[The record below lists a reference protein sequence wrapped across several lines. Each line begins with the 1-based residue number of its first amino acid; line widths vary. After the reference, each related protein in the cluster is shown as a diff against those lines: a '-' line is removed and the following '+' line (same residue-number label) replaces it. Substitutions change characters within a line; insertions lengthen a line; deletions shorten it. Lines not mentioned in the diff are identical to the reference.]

1 MIKIRFPD
9 GSVTEFQ
16 EGVTPYEIAS
26 KLPSSIRKNTL
37 CAKVNGELVDMT
49 YSIKDDAEFELVDF
63 ESKEGKKVFWHTSS
77 HVLAQAVKR
86 LFPEARLAIGPSID
100 EGFYYDFDLLKIG
113 EEDVAKIEKECKRII
128 SQNLELKRK
137 VVSKEEAQKIFINE
151 PYKLELIDDLDE
163 DKVSIYEQG
172 DFVDLCRGP
181 HLESTGKVGNIKI
194 LKLAGAYWRGDSD
207 NKMLTRI
214 YAISF
219 PKEKMLKEYLN
230 RLEEAKKRD
239 HRKIGKEMEL
249 FDIKEEGPGFPF
261 FYPKGMVLWNK
272 LLDFWRE
279 EHRKAGYK
287 EIKTPIMLSRE
298 LWEKSGHWDHFKEN
312 MYTTKIDD
320 RDFAIKPMNCPGG
333 ILVFKSKKHSYRE
346 FPIRLGE
353 VGLVHRHEL
362 SGVLNGLLRVRSF
375 HQDDAHIFCT
385 KEQIESEVIGVIEL
399 VDRFYRLFGFEYTV
413 ELSTMPEHHLGE
425 EKIWE
430 LATNKLMRALDKKKI
445 DYQINEGDGA
455 FYGPKIDFHIRDSL
469 GRSWQ
474 CATIQL
480 DFALPERFDLTY
492 MGEDGTEN
500 HRPIMIHRVIYGA
513 LERFIAILTEHFAG
527 KFPLWLSPVQ
537 AIVISVSD
545 NFNPYAE
552 KVKKELD
559 KAGIRAEL
567 DMRDETVGKKI
578 REAQLQRIKYVLVVG
593 ANEQEKNTVNVRD
606 SYQNKVLGEKKLKLF
621 IEEMQKE
628 IDEKRV

>member
-1 MIKIRFPD
+1 MIKIKFPD
-9 GSVTEFQ
+9 GSVNEFK
-16 EGVTPYEIAS
+16 EGVTPKEIAK
-26 KLPSSIRKNTL
+26 KLPSAIRKNAL

-49 YSIKDDAEFELVDF
+49 YRIKDDAEFELVDF

-77 HVLAQAVKR
+77 HILAQAVKR
-86 LFPEARLAIGPSID
+86 LFPEARLAIGPPID

-113 EEDVAKIEKECKRII
+113 EEDLPKIEKECKKII
-128 SQNLELKRK
+128 SENLELKRK
-137 VVSKEEAQKIFINE
+137 EVSKEEAQKLFINE
-151 PYKLELIDDLDE
+151 PYKLELIDDLE
-163 DKVSIYEQG
+163 EEKISVYEQG

-181 HLESTGKVGNIKI
+181 HLEATGKVGTIKI

-219 PKEKMLKEYLN
+219 PKERMMKDYLN

-239 HRKIGKEMEL
+239 HKRIGKEMEL
-249 FDIKEEGPGFPF
+249 FDVKDEGPGFPF
-261 FYPKGMVLWNK
+261 FYPKGMVLWNT

-279 EHRKAGYK
+279 EHHKAGYK
-287 EIKTPIMLSRE
+287 EIKTPIMLSKE
-298 LWEKSGHWDHFKEN
+298 LWERSGHWDHYKDN
-312 MYTTKIDD
+312 MYITKIDN

-333 ILVFKSKKHSYRE
+333 ILVFKNKKHSYRE

-353 VGLVHRHEL
+353 IGLVHRHEM

-375 HQDDAHIFCT
+375 HQDDAHIYCT

-399 VDRFYRLFGFEYTV
+399 VDKFYRLFGFDYNV
-413 ELSTMPEHHLGE
+413 ELSTMPENHIGE
-425 EKIWE
+425 EQIWE
-430 LATNKLMRALDKKKI
+430 QATNKLIAALDKKKL

-455 FYGPKIDFHIRDSL
+455 FYGPKIDFHIKDSL

-480 DFALPERFDLTY
+480 DFAMPERFGLTY

-527 KFPLWLSPVQ
+527 KFPLWLAPLQ
-537 AIVISVSD
+537 AIVLSVSD

-559 KAGIRAEL
+559 KVGIRAEL
-567 DMRDETVGKKI
+567 DIRDETVGKKI
-578 REAQLQRIKYVLVVG
+578 REAQLQRIKYVFVVG
-593 ANEQEKNTVNVRD
+593 GNEQEKQTVNVRD
-606 SYQNKVLGEKKLKLF
+606 SYQNKVLGEKKLKPF
-621 IEEMQKE
+621 IKEMQKE
-628 IDEKRV
+628 IEEKRI

>member
-1 MIKIRFPD
+1 MIKIKFPD
-9 GSVTEFQ
+9 GSVNEFK
-16 EGVTPYEIAS
+16 EGVTPKEIAK
-26 KLPSSIRKNTL
+26 KLPSAIRKNAL

-49 YSIKDDAEFELVDF
+49 YRIKDDAEFELADF

-77 HVLAQAVKR
+77 HILAQAVKR
-86 LFPEARLAIGPSID
+86 LFPEARLAIGPPID

-113 EEDVAKIEKECKRII
+113 EEDLPKIEKECKKII
-128 SQNLELKRK
+128 SENLELKRK
-137 VVSKEEAQKIFINE
+137 EVSKEEAQKLFINE
-151 PYKLELIDDLDE
+151 PYKLELIDDLE
-163 DKVSIYEQG
+163 EEKISVYEQG

-181 HLESTGKVGNIKI
+181 HLEATGKVGTIKI

-219 PKEKMLKEYLN
+219 PKERMMKDYLN

-239 HRKIGKEMEL
+239 HKKIGKEMEL
-249 FDIKEEGPGFPF
+249 FDVKDEGPGFPF
-261 FYPKGMVLWNK
+261 FYPKGMVLWNT

-279 EHRKAGYK
+279 EHHKAGYK
-287 EIKTPIMLSRE
+287 EIKTPIMLSKE
-298 LWEKSGHWDHFKEN
+298 LWERSGHWDHYKDN
-312 MYTTKIDD
+312 MYITKIDN

-333 ILVFKSKKHSYRE
+333 ILVFKNKKHSYRE

-353 VGLVHRHEL
+353 IGLVHRHEM

-375 HQDDAHIFCT
+375 HQDDAHIYCT

-399 VDRFYRLFGFEYTV
+399 VDKFYRLFGFDYNV
-413 ELSTMPEHHLGE
+413 ELSTMPENHIGE
-425 EKIWE
+425 EQIWE
-430 LATNKLMRALDKKKI
+430 QATNKLIAALDKKKL

-455 FYGPKIDFHIRDSL
+455 FYGPKIDFHIKDSL

-480 DFALPERFDLTY
+480 DFAMPERFGLTY

-527 KFPLWLSPVQ
+527 KFPLWLAPVQ
-537 AIVISVSD
+537 AIVLSVSD

-559 KAGIRAEL
+559 KVGIRAEL
-567 DMRDETVGKKI
+567 DIRDETVGKKI
-578 REAQLQRIKYVLVVG
+578 REAQLQRIKYVFVVG
-593 ANEQEKNTVNVRD
+593 GNEQEKQTVNVRD
-606 SYQNKVLGEKKLKLF
+606 SYQNKVLGEKKLKPF
-621 IEEMQKE
+621 IKEMQKE
-628 IDEKRV
+628 IEEKRI

>member
-1 MIKIRFPD
+1 MIKIKFPD
-9 GSVTEFQ
+9 GSVNEFK
-16 EGVTPYEIAS
+16 EGVTPKEIAK
-26 KLPSSIRKNTL
+26 KLPSAIRKNAL

-49 YSIKDDAEFELVDF
+49 YRIKDDAEFELVDF

-77 HVLAQAVKR
+77 HILAQAVKR
-86 LFPEARLAIGPSID
+86 LFPEARLAIGPPID

-113 EEDVAKIEKECKRII
+113 EEDLPKIEKECKKII
-128 SQNLELKRK
+128 SENLELKRK
-137 VVSKEEAQKIFINE
+137 EVSKEEAQKLFINE
-151 PYKLELIDDLDE
+151 PYKLELIDDLE
-163 DKVSIYEQG
+163 EEKISVYEQG

-181 HLESTGKVGNIKI
+181 HLEATGKVGTIKI

-219 PKEKMLKEYLN
+219 PKERMMKDYLN

-239 HRKIGKEMEL
+239 HKRIGKEMEL
-249 FDIKEEGPGFPF
+249 FDVKDEGPGFPF
-261 FYPKGMVLWNK
+261 FYPKGMVLWNT

-279 EHRKAGYK
+279 EHHKAGYK
-287 EIKTPIMLSRE
+287 EIKTPIMLSKE
-298 LWEKSGHWDHFKEN
+298 LWERSGHWDHYKDN
-312 MYTTKIDD
+312 MYITKIDN

-333 ILVFKSKKHSYRE
+333 ILVFKNKKHSYRE

-353 VGLVHRHEL
+353 IGLVHRHEM

-375 HQDDAHIFCT
+375 HQDDAHIYCT

-399 VDRFYRLFGFEYTV
+399 VDKFYRLFGFDYNV
-413 ELSTMPEHHLGE
+413 ELSTMPENHIGE
-425 EKIWE
+425 EQIWE
-430 LATNKLMRALDKKKI
+430 QATNKLIAALDKKKL

-455 FYGPKIDFHIRDSL
+455 FYGPKIDFHIKDSL

-480 DFALPERFDLTY
+480 DFAMPERFGLTY

-527 KFPLWLSPVQ
+527 KFPLWLAPVQ
-537 AIVISVSD
+537 AIVLSVSD

-559 KAGIRAEL
+559 KVGIRAEL
-567 DMRDETVGKKI
+567 DIRDETVGKKI
-578 REAQLQRIKYVLVVG
+578 REAQLQRIKYVFVVG
-593 ANEQEKNTVNVRD
+593 GNEQEKQTVNVRD
-606 SYQNKVLGEKKLKLF
+606 SYQNKVLGEKKLKPF
-621 IEEMQKE
+621 IKEMQKE
-628 IDEKRV
+628 IEEKRI